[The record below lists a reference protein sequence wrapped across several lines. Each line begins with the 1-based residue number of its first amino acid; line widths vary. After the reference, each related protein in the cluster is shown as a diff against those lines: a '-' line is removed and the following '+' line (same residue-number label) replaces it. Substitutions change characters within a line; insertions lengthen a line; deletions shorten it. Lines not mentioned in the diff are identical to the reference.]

1 MTTSAAALLREAGL
15 RVTGPRLTVLESLE
29 ATPHA
34 DASTVLSSARSRASG
49 VSVQGVYDVLAALS
63 EAGVLRRI
71 QPAHSV
77 ARFEIDRGD
86 NHHHVACRRC
96 DALVDVPCTTGRP
109 PCLDAGPAEAKGFSV
124 EEAEVIFWGLC
135 PSCQQTSGASPGPA
149 DPTHPEKNT
158 KEQA

>member
-1 MTTSAAALLREAGL
+1 MTSSAASLLREAGL
-15 RVTGPRLTVLESLE
+15 RVTGPRLAVLETLE

-34 DASTVLSSARSRASG
+34 DAATVLAATRERTAG

-71 QPAHSV
+71 RPAHAA

-86 NHHHVACRRC
+86 NHHHVVCRGC
-96 DALVDVPCTTGRP
+96 EALVDVPCATGRP
-109 PCLDAGPAEAKGFSV
+109 PCLDTAVAEAAGFAV
-124 EEAEVIFWGLC
+124 EEAEVLFRGLC
-135 PSCQQTSGASPGPA
+135 PSCRQTSGASRGPA
-149 DPTHPEKNT
+149 DPNHEKKM